1 MSKEAIIDK
10 IIGDAQAKADSF
22 IADAKEKADE
32 ILSLSAEQCKTYLAT
47 SQTETYRMCE
57 DVEARAKT
65 VADLDARKL
74 QLGAKSQILNRV
86 FERALEK
93 LKDLNGDRAKELLFA
108 MLDKVAEDGDV
119 VTVCESEKDLLT
131 KDELSA
137 FAKKKGITLTLADAY
152 GNFDGGLI
160 LTGKGVDKNLT
171 YNVEIDALRDEV
183 ETEIA
188 KEIFG

>member
-32 ILSLSAEQCKTYLAT
+32 ILSLSAEQCKAYLAT

-93 LKDLNGDRAKELLFA
+93 LKDLDGDRAKELLFA

-131 KDELSA
+131 KDEISA
-137 FAKKKGITLTLADAY
+137 FAEQKGITLTLADEY